1 MSCKKHAKKQTF
13 EAKFLLTGFMSL
25 KVNCCQQA
33 SFEIWNSI
41 FVESKEFI
49 YLFNLKQ
56 TPLWKHQTNETV
68 EPTILRCVDKVTATL
83 PTTLDPRYR
92 DVLGC
97 THNLWGKQQW
107 VCCFFRMKALIAL
120 EKKGKTNG
128 VFFLQLLVDLYTNYK
143 SEKWEPLN
151 HTI

>member
-56 TPLWKHQTNETV
+56 TPL
-68 EPTILRCVDKVTATL
+68 
-83 PTTLDPRYR
+83 
-92 DVLGC
+92 
-97 THNLWGKQQW
+97 
-107 VCCFFRMKALIAL
+107 
-120 EKKGKTNG
+120 
-128 VFFLQLLVDLYTNYK
+128 
-143 SEKWEPLN
+143 
-151 HTI
+151 